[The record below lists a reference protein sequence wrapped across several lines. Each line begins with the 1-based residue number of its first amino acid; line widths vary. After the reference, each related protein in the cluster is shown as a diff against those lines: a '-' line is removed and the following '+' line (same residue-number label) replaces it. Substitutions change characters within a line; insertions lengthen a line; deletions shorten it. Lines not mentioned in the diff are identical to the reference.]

1 MRLLSAITAAALSA
15 ALPLAV
21 YASDFTFPEPTGLI
35 AKKAVAVSARPEVS
49 EIGLEIMRN
58 GGTAFDAMVAMEMA
72 LAVAYPFAGSPG
84 GGGFVVYRSAEG
96 EFGAL
101 DFREKAPA
109 AAHRD
114 MYLDEDGNVIK
125 GMSREG
131 ATAAGVP
138 GTVAGIFA
146 MHERFG
152 TKPFAELM
160 APVIELAEEGFVVTE
175 YQSGR
180 LARSRP
186 KIAMISGTDSKFAQ
200 ELAPGTRVKNPALAN
215 TLKRIV
221 TGGRDEFYKGELAKQ
236 IAEFIQAKGGF
247 ITEADLAN
255 YTAVWRDPVQFDYKE
270 LTITSM
276 SPPSSGG
283 ITLQQILGMIE
294 PYDISQYEHNSLPAM
309 QLIIEAE
316 RRAYADR
323 NHFLGDP
330 DFVEIPYKRL
340 TSDDY
345 LAGRMASFSFDQATP
360 SSTVGHGRWQIA
372 ESSETTHYSI
382 VDTYG
387 NAIAATITINGG
399 YGSKLYSDELGFFFN
414 NEMDDFSAKPGT
426 PNMFGLIG
434 SEANNIQPGKRM
446 LSSMTPTIVTKDDE
460 LFIVL
465 GSPGGSTIITTV
477 LQGILNVYEFG
488 MSMQEAV
495 NAPRFHH
502 QWLPDSVLVEK
513 EGFTEEVMT
522 GLKAKGYDARQGW
535 APVIGKMDAILVYP
549 DGTMEAG
556 ADKRGDDAAAGY

>member
-1 MRLLSAITAAALSA
+1 MRLLSAISA
-15 ALPLAV
+15 ALCAVLPLAGC
-21 YASDFTFPEPTGLI
+21 ASDFKFPEPTGLI
-35 AKKAVAVSARPEVS
+35 AKQAVAVSARPEVS

-180 LARSRP
+180 MARSRP

-200 ELAPGTRVKNPALAN
+200 ELAPGTRVKNLALAN

-221 TGGRDEFYKGELAKQ
+221 KGGRDEFYKGELAKE
-236 IAEFIQAKGGF
+236 IADFIQAKGGF
-247 ITEADLAN
+247 ITEEDLAN
-255 YTAVWRDPVQFDYKE
+255 YTAVWRDPVQFDYKD

-294 PYDISQYEHNSLPAM
+294 PFDISQYEHNSLPAM

-330 DFVEIPYKRL
+330 DFVEIPYERL

-345 LAGRMASFSFDQATP
+345 LAGRMAEFSFEQATP
-360 SSTVGHGRWQIA
+360 SSSVGHGHWQIA

-414 NEMDDFSAKPGT
+414 NEMDDFSAKPGA
-426 PNMFGLIG
+426 PNMFGLVG

-446 LSSMTPTIVTKDDE
+446 LSSMTPTIVTKGDE
-460 LFIVL
+460 LFMVL

-502 QWLPDSVLVEK
+502 QWLPDAVLVEK
-513 EGFTEEVMT
+513 EGFTEEVMN

-556 ADKRGDDAAAGY
+556 ADKRGDDTAAGY